1 MTKIKEARFPLT
13 VMDPRDGRGHTTF
26 KTDDKTLAL
35 FEDAGDIVLRALSAG
50 KPDDTKGEVR
60 VSVAQCL
67 YRVHFPKAKPQL
79 EAKAS

>member
-1 MTKIKEARFPLT
+1 MTRIKEARFPVT
-13 VMDPRDGRGHTTF
+13 VRDPRDNRGATTF
-26 KTDDKTLAL
+26 NTDDKTLRVS
-35 FEDAGDIVLRALSAG
+35 EDAGDIVIQALASG
-50 KPDDTKGEVR
+50 KVDDTKGEVR